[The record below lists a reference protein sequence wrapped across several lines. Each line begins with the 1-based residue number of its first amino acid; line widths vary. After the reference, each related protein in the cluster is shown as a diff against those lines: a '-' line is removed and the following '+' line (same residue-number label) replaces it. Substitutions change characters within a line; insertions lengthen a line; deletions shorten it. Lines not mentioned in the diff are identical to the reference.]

1 MLKFIELFKVLFDEW
16 NIKEVIVV
24 VWYDNIM
31 IEFELLI

>member
-1 MLKFIELFKVLFDEW
+1 MVYLELFKVLFDEW